1 VWHWDAGDRPL
12 LQLSLMTPLQFPDCI
27 ASFWTPLIK
36 PSIIQQFSLWKF
48 CSDLAQ
54 VIENIRNRFA

>member
-1 VWHWDAGDRPL
+1 MNILPQSYQTHL
-12 LQLSLMTPLQFPDCI
+12 KNQLQPAQY
-27 ASFWTPLIK
+27 
-36 PSIIQQFSLWKF
+36 QQFSLWKF